1 MEFILDTA
9 DVQEIKNLNELLTVA
24 GVTTNPTIITKSG
37 KDFQTTVK
45 EIIEV
50 LDEEQTFFIQAISAT
65 CEEIV
70 EEAKYIDSLREKN
83 IYVKIP
89 VTHQG
94 LKAIKECKK
103 LGIGV
108 LATAIYTADQAFM
121 AAMNGADYLAP
132 YVNRMENYGDGIKE
146 VKDLIEMLRV
156 NGLNSKVVAASFK
169 NKKQVHEL
177 IVAGIQA
184 VTVPVDVAYAMI
196 NHPGT
201 EIAVGEFTEN
211 WNKAFGRRTLV

>member
-9 DVQEIKNLNELLTVA
+9 DVTEIKKLNELLTVA
-24 GVTTNPTIITKSG
+24 GVTTNPTIITKS
-37 KDFQTTVK
+37 KKSFQDTVK
-45 EIIEV
+45 EIIEA
-50 LDEEQTFFIQAISAT
+50 LDENQTFFVQAISTT

-70 EEAKYIDSLREKN
+70 EEAKYICSLREKN
-83 IYVKIP
+83 TYVKIP
-89 VTHQG
+89 VTHEG

-103 LGIGV
+103 LGLGV

-146 VKDLIEMLRV
+146 VKDLIEMLKV
-156 NGLNSKVVAASFK
+156 NGLSSKVVAASFK
-169 NKKQVHEL
+169 NKKQVHDL

-184 VTVPVDVAYAMI
+184 VTVPVDVAYSMI

-211 WNKAFGRRTLV
+211 WNNAFGRRTLL

>member
-9 DVQEIKNLNELLTVA
+9 DVTEIKKLNELLTVA
-24 GVTTNPTIITKSG
+24 GVTTNPTIITKS
-37 KDFQTTVK
+37 KKSFQDTVK

-50 LDEEQTFFIQAISAT
+50 LNENQTFFVQAISTT

-70 EEAKYIDSLREKN
+70 EEAKYICSLREKN
-83 IYVKIP
+83 TYVKIP
-89 VTHQG
+89 VTHEG

-103 LGIGV
+103 LGLGV

-146 VKDLIEMLRV
+146 VKDLIEMLKV
-156 NGLNSKVVAASFK
+156 NGLSSKVVAASFK
-169 NKKQVHEL
+169 NKKQVHDL

-184 VTVPVDVAYAMI
+184 VTVPVDVAYSMI

-211 WNKAFGRRTLV
+211 WNNAFGRRTLL

>member
-70 EEAKYIDSLREKN
+70 EEAKYIDSLRKKN

-89 VTHQG
+89 VTHEG

>member
-50 LDEEQTFFIQAISAT
+50 LDEEQTLFIQAISAT

-70 EEAKYIDSLREKN
+70 EEAKYIDSLRKKN

-89 VTHQG
+89 VTHEG

>member
-9 DVQEIKNLNELLTVA
+9 DVTEIKKLNELLTVA
-24 GVTTNPTIITKSG
+24 GVTTNPTIITKS
-37 KDFQTTVK
+37 KKSFQDTVK

-50 LDEEQTFFIQAISAT
+50 LDENQTFFVQAISTT

-70 EEAKYIDSLREKN
+70 EEAKYICSLREKN
-83 IYVKIP
+83 TYVKIP
-89 VTHQG
+89 VTHEG

-103 LGIGV
+103 LGLGV

-146 VKDLIEMLRV
+146 VKDLIEMLKV
-156 NGLNSKVVAASFK
+156 NGLSSKVVAASFK
-169 NKKQVHEL
+169 NKKQVHDL

-184 VTVPVDVAYAMI
+184 VTVPVDVAYSMI

-211 WNKAFGRRTLV
+211 WNNAFGRKTLL

>member
-9 DVQEIKNLNELLTVA
+9 DVTEIKKLNELLTVA
-24 GVTTNPTIITKSG
+24 GVTTNPTIITKS
-37 KDFQTTVK
+37 KKSFQDTVK

-50 LDEEQTFFIQAISAT
+50 LDENQTFFVQAISTT

-70 EEAKYIDSLREKN
+70 EEAKYICSLREKN
-83 IYVKIP
+83 TYVKIP
-89 VTHQG
+89 VTHEG

-103 LGIGV
+103 LGLGV

-146 VKDLIEMLRV
+146 VKDLIEMLKV
-156 NGLNSKVVAASFK
+156 NGLSSKVVAASFK
-169 NKKQVHEL
+169 NKKQVHDL

-184 VTVPVDVAYAMI
+184 VTVPVDVAYSMI

-211 WNKAFGRRTLV
+211 WNNAFGRRTLL

>member
-65 CEEIV
+65 CEKIV
-70 EEAKYIDSLREKN
+70 EEAKYIDSLRKKN

-89 VTHQG
+89 VTHEG

>member
-9 DVQEIKNLNELLTVA
+9 DVTEIKKLNELLTVA
-24 GVTTNPTIITKSG
+24 GVTTNPTIITKS
-37 KDFQTTVK
+37 KKSFQDTVK

-50 LDEEQTFFIQAISAT
+50 LDENQTFFVQAISTT

-70 EEAKYIDSLREKN
+70 EEAKYICSLREKN
-83 IYVKIP
+83 TYVKIP
-89 VTHQG
+89 VTHEG

-103 LGIGV
+103 LGLGV

-146 VKDLIEMLRV
+146 VKELIEMLKV
-156 NGLNSKVVAASFK
+156 NGLSSKVVAASFK
-169 NKKQVHEL
+169 NKKQVHDL

-184 VTVPVDVAYAMI
+184 VTVPVDVAYSMI

-211 WNKAFGRRTLV
+211 WNNAFGRRTLL

>member
-89 VTHQG
+89 VTHEG

-211 WNKAFGRRTLV
+211 WNKAFGRKTLV

>member
-89 VTHQG
+89 VTHEG

-169 NKKQVHEL
+169 TKSRFMN
-177 IVAGIQA
+177 
-184 VTVPVDVAYAMI
+184 
-196 NHPGT
+196 
-201 EIAVGEFTEN
+201 
-211 WNKAFGRRTLV
+211 

>member
-9 DVQEIKNLNELLTVA
+9 DVTEIKKLNELLTVA
-24 GVTTNPTIITKSG
+24 GVTTNPTIITKS
-37 KDFQTTVK
+37 KKSFQDTVK

-50 LDEEQTFFIQAISAT
+50 LDENQTFFVQAISTT
-65 CEEIV
+65 CDEIV
-70 EEAKYIDSLREKN
+70 EEAKYICSLREKN
-83 IYVKIP
+83 TYVKIP
-89 VTHQG
+89 VTHEG

-103 LGIGV
+103 LGLGV

-146 VKDLIEMLRV
+146 VKDLIEMLKV
-156 NGLNSKVVAASFK
+156 NGLSSKVVAASFK
-169 NKKQVHEL
+169 NKKQVHDL

-184 VTVPVDVAYAMI
+184 VTVPVDVAYSMI

-201 EIAVGEFTEN
+201 EIAVGEFTDN
-211 WNKAFGRRTLV
+211 WDKAFGRRTLL

>member
-9 DVQEIKNLNELLTVA
+9 DVTEIKKLNELLTVA
-24 GVTTNPTIITKSG
+24 GVTTNPTIITKS
-37 KDFQTTVK
+37 KKSFQDTVK

-50 LDEEQTFFIQAISAT
+50 LDENQTFFVQAISTT
-65 CEEIV
+65 CEVIV
-70 EEAKYIDSLREKN
+70 EEAKYICSLREKN
-83 IYVKIP
+83 TYVKIP
-89 VTHQG
+89 VTHEG

-103 LGIGV
+103 LGLGV

-146 VKDLIEMLRV
+146 VKDLIEMLKV
-156 NGLNSKVVAASFK
+156 NGLSSKVVAASFK
-169 NKKQVHEL
+169 NKKQVHDL

-184 VTVPVDVAYAMI
+184 VTVPVDVAYSMI

-211 WNKAFGRRTLV
+211 WNNAFGRRTLL

>member
-9 DVQEIKNLNELLTVA
+9 DVTEIKKLNELLTVA
-24 GVTTNPTIITKSG
+24 GVTTNPTIITKS
-37 KDFQTTVK
+37 KKCFQDTVK

-50 LDEEQTFFIQAISAT
+50 LDENQTFFVQAISTT

-70 EEAKYIDSLREKN
+70 EEAKYICSLREKN
-83 IYVKIP
+83 TYVKIP
-89 VTHQG
+89 VTHEG
-94 LKAIKECKK
+94 LKAIIECKK
-103 LGIGV
+103 LGLGV

-146 VKDLIEMLRV
+146 VKDLIEMLKV
-156 NGLNSKVVAASFK
+156 NGLSSKVVAASFK
-169 NKKQVHEL
+169 NKKQVHDL

-184 VTVPVDVAYAMI
+184 VTVPVDVAYSMI

-211 WNKAFGRRTLV
+211 WNNAFGRRTLL

>member
-65 CEEIV
+65 CEKIV

-89 VTHQG
+89 VTHEG

>member
-9 DVQEIKNLNELLTVA
+9 DVTEIKKLNELLTVA
-24 GVTTNPTIITKSG
+24 GVTTNPTIITKS
-37 KDFQTTVK
+37 KKSFQDTVK

-50 LDEEQTFFIQAISAT
+50 LDENQTFFVQAISTT

-70 EEAKYIDSLREKN
+70 EEAKYICSLREKN
-83 IYVKIP
+83 TYVKIP
-89 VTHQG
+89 VTHEG
-94 LKAIKECKK
+94 LKAIKKCKE
-103 LGIGV
+103 LGLGV

-121 AAMNGADYLAP
+121 AALNGADYLAP
-132 YVNRMENYGDGIKE
+132 YVNRMENYGNGIQE
-146 VKDLIEMLRV
+146 VKDLIEMLKV
-156 NGLNSKVVAASFK
+156 NGMNSKVVAASFK
-169 NKKQVHEL
+169 NKKQVHDL

-184 VTVPVDVAYAMI
+184 VTVPVDVAYSMI

-211 WNKAFGRRTLV
+211 WEKAFGRKTLL

>member
-65 CEEIV
+65 CEKIV

-89 VTHQG
+89 VTHEG

-211 WNKAFGRRTLV
+211 WNKAFGRRALV

>member
-89 VTHQG
+89 VTNEG

-169 NKKQVHEL
+169 NKKQVREL

>member
-9 DVQEIKNLNELLTVA
+9 DVTEIKKLNELLTVA
-24 GVTTNPTIITKSG
+24 GVTTNPTIITKS
-37 KDFQTTVK
+37 KKSFQDTVK

-50 LDEEQTFFIQAISAT
+50 LDENQTFFVQAISTT
-65 CEEIV
+65 CDEIV
-70 EEAKYIDSLREKN
+70 EEAKYICSLREKN
-83 IYVKIP
+83 TYVKIP
-89 VTHQG
+89 VTHEG

-103 LGIGV
+103 LGLGV

-146 VKDLIEMLRV
+146 VKDLIEMLKV
-156 NGLNSKVVAASFK
+156 NGLSSKVVAASFK
-169 NKKQVHEL
+169 NKKQVHDL

-184 VTVPVDVAYAMI
+184 VTVPVDVAYSMI

-211 WNKAFGRRTLV
+211 WNNAFGRKTLL